1 MRGSRTVFWP
11 RGALQL
17 FSNEHLEDT
26 MKRWK
31 LAFFCLGVAGLAAG
45 SLNAVRETRAENDA
59 GQYRL
64 PEGVYVDL
72 GRDFYEA
79 LRETTEGGKKV
90 YTNSPSDEYL
100 RQIAV
105 SSTFTVRTN
114 LQIIKQQ
121 ERIIQLLQSIR
132 DRGK

>member
-1 MRGSRTVFWP
+1 
-11 RGALQL
+11 
-17 FSNEHLEDT
+17 

-31 LAFFCLGVAGLAAG
+31 LAFFCLGVAGLAAF
-45 SLNAVRETRAENDA
+45 SLNAVRETSAENDA

-79 LRETTEGGKKV
+79 LRETTEGGKKI

-132 DRGK
+132 DQGK

>member
-1 MRGSRTVFWP
+1 
-11 RGALQL
+11 
-17 FSNEHLEDT
+17 
-26 MKRWK
+26 MKGWK
-31 LAFFCLGVAGLAAG
+31 RAIFCMVAAGLAAIL
-45 SLNAVRETRAENDA
+45 LNAVTITKAESDSS
-59 GQYRL
+59 QYRL
-64 PEGVYVDL
+64 PDGVYVDL
-72 GRDFYEA
+72 TRDFYEA
-79 LRETTEGGKKV
+79 LQGTTDGGKKV
-90 YTNSPSDEYL
+90 YSNNMSDEYL

>member
-1 MRGSRTVFWP
+1 MKGWKR
-11 RGALQL
+11 ALL
-17 FSNEHLEDT
+17 
-26 MKRWK
+26 
-31 LAFFCLGVAGLAAG
+31 CVGVAGLVAI
-45 SLNAVRETRAENDA
+45 SLNAVRETNAENSSQ
-59 GQYRL
+59 QYRL

-72 GRDFYEA
+72 TKDFYEA
-79 LRETTEGGKKV
+79 LQGTTEGGKKV
-90 YTNSPSDEYL
+90 YTNDMSDEYL

-132 DRGK
+132 DRGR